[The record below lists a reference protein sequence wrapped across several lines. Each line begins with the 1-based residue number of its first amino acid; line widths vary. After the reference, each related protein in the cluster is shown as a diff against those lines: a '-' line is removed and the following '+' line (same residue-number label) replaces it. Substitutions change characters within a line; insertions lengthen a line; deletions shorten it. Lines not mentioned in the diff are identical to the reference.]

1 MDIVDTTQPVRT
13 PVRTIQETEPLQF
26 EWGTI
31 RWLCNQELMPGT
43 QLTLG
48 YVIIEPGKKNPLMAH
63 PNCEELLF
71 VISGELEHRLE
82 DRAYH
87 LAPGSMIRIPA
98 GAKHDAFNAGRT
110 PAVVL
115 VAYSAPDRQT
125 VIYEDTGSQTVPE
138 VAEGPVSS
146 ARDER
151 SRTQP

>member
-1 MDIVDTTQPVRT
+1 MDTVGTAPPGRT

-43 QLTLG
+43 QMTLG

-82 DRAYH
+82 DRTYH

-98 GAKHDAFNAGRT
+98 GARHDAFNSGSV
-110 PAVVL
+110 PAIVL

-125 VIYEDTGSQTVPE
+125 VIYEDTVSQTGSAVP
-138 VAEGPVSS
+138 VFPTA
-146 ARDER
+146 DER
-151 SRTQP
+151 RRTQE